1 MEVGDI
7 VTAKYPYADF
17 YGCRC
22 VVTDM
27 AYDSWGEEMDILVL
41 EGCYKGR
48 EKTVYIRQFKGV
60 SICDYDRGYY
70 RQMTYNDWVKRHNR
84 NT

>member
-1 MEVGDI
+1 MDVGDI
-7 VTAKYPYADF
+7 VTAKYPYGDF

-22 VVTDM
+22 VIIDIEDDEV
-27 AYDSWGEEMDILVL
+27 MDIMVL

-48 EKTVYIRQFKGV
+48 EKAVYSYEFKGV

-70 RQMTYNDWVKRHNR
+70 RTFTYNDWLKKHNR

>member
-7 VTAKYPYADF
+7 VTAKYPYVDF

-22 VVTDM
+22 VVIDI
-27 AYDSWGEEMDILVL
+27 AYDFWSEVMDILVL
-41 EGCYKGR
+41 EGCDKGK
-48 EKTVYIRQFKGV
+48 EKTVYIREFKGL

-70 RQMTYNDWVKRHNR
+70 RKMTYRDWLKKHKENI
-84 NT
+84 